1 MKIIVAADGTLSKS
15 EFAAYLNV
23 KRGYVTQLITAGRV
37 VLTDDGQR
45 VRVDESVELI
55 NATRDPSRQGTVDRH
70 AANRAAAQ
78 QPALQPA
85 PQPPPPTGDI
95 TQELKTDKAGSLYQ
109 ASKALREKYN
119 AMAAKRDYEISTGEL
134 LRAADVAR
142 IVATAATI
150 VRARLEAMPDIL
162 SPQLAAETDE
172 QRCRTALLDHVELTL
187 AELSRQFQKLA
198 HTPPETT

>member
-1 MKIIVAADGTLSKS
+1 MKITAAADGTLSKS

-23 KRGYVTQLITAGRV
+23 KRGYITQLITAGRL

-78 QPALQPA
+78 QPA

-187 AELSRQFQKLA
+187 AELSRQLQKLA
-198 HTPPETT
+198 HTPPETP

>member
-45 VRVDESVELI
+45 VRVAESVELI

-78 QPALQPA
+78 QPA

-198 HTPPETT
+198 HTPPETP

>member
-1 MKIIVAADGTLSKS
+1 MKITAAADGTLSKS

-23 KRGYVTQLITAGRV
+23 KRGYITQLITAGRL

-78 QPALQPA
+78 QPA